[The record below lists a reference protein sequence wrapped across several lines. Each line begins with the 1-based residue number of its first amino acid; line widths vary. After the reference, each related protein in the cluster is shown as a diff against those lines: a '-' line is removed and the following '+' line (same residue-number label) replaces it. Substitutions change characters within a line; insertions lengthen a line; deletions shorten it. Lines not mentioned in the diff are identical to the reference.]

1 MLFLFYSDIMLI
13 LHIFGEIIPMR
24 TSGILMPIFSLPSPY
39 GIGTFGKSAY
49 DFVDFLKSGGQ
60 SYWQILPL
68 NPTNFG
74 DSPYQSFSS
83 FAGNPYFIDLDM
95 LVKEGLL
102 TKGEIKAY
110 DFGTNPEKIDYEK
123 LYTGRYPLLKQ
134 AFNRFNTDDNEYQ
147 TFVTANAYW
156 LDDYALFMAIK
167 QAFGGSAWH
176 TWNDSF
182 KKRKPATL
190 KRAQSD
196 YESDIN
202 FHKFLQFK
210 FSSQWTALKK
220 YANKNGIKIIG
231 DIPIYV
237 ALDSADVWST
247 PQQFML
253 DDDYTPSSV
262 AGVPP
267 DAFSEDGQLWGNP
280 LYDWNYMKQTGYD
293 WWKHYLGHALK
304 RYDTVR
310 IDHFRGFESFFA
322 IPYGDTT
329 AAGGKWIK
337 GPNTDLFN
345 ALKQEFG
352 NDLPIIAEDL
362 GVITPAV
369 RKMLDRTGFP
379 GMKVLQFAFDGDSSN
394 VYLPHNHIKNCV
406 IYTGT
411 HDNDTIMGWLET
423 SDTDTVKQAKDYFN
437 YQSNNGF
444 NWAMIKSALSS
455 IADTC
460 ILTMQDLLG
469 LGNEGRINTPSTL
482 GDNWKWR
489 IKSECIN
496 PWLANILK
504 ENTVLY
510 GRENKIK

>member
-1 MLFLFYSDIMLI
+1 
-13 LHIFGEIIPMR
+13 MR

-39 GIGTFGKSAY
+39 GIGTFGKAAY
-49 DFVDFLKSGGQ
+49 DFVDFLKIGGQ

-83 FAGNPYFIDLDM
+83 FAGNPYFIDLDI
-95 LVKEGLL
+95 LVKDGLL
-102 TKGEIKAY
+102 TKDEITAY
-110 DFGTNPEKIDYEK
+110 DFGANAQEIDYEK
-123 LYTGRYPLLKQ
+123 LYIGRYPLLKK
-134 AFNRFNTDDNEYQ
+134 AFSRFNADTKYH
-147 TFVTANAYW
+147 TFVTDNADW
-156 LDDYALFMAIK
+156 LNDYALFISLK

-176 TWNDSF
+176 TWDENF
-182 KKRKPATL
+182 KKRNPTTL
-190 KRAQSD
+190 KQAQSN
-196 YESDIN
+196 YANDIA

-210 FSSQWTALKK
+210 FYEQWTALKI

-231 DIPIYV
+231 DVPIYV

-247 PQQFML
+247 PQQFLL
-253 DDDYTPSSV
+253 DDNYTPSAV

-280 LYDWNYMKQTGYD
+280 LYNWNYMKQTGFS
-293 WWKHYLGHALK
+293 WWKLYLGHALK

-322 IPYGDTT
+322 IPYGDTD
-329 AAGGKWIK
+329 AKGGKWIK
-337 GPNTDLFN
+337 GPDIDLFN
-345 ALKQEFG
+345 ELKQEFG
-352 NDLPIIAEDL
+352 NNLPIIAEDL
-362 GVITPAV
+362 GIITPAV
-369 RKMLDRTGFP
+369 RKMLDSTGFP

-394 VYLPHNHIKNCV
+394 AYLTHNHIKNCI

-411 HDNDTIMGWLET
+411 HDNNTIMGWLAD
-423 SDTDTVKQAKDYFN
+423 SNADTVKQAKDYLN
-437 YQSNNGF
+437 HQSNNDF
-444 NWAMIKSALSS
+444 NWAMIKAALGSV
-455 IADTC
+455 ADTC
-460 ILTMQDLLG
+460 ILMIQDLLG
-469 LGNEGRINTPSTL
+469 LGSEGRINTPSTL
-482 GDNWKWR
+482 GNNWKWR

-510 GRENKIK
+510 GRENK